1 METLLTED
9 FFEDLSIA
17 GGADTD
23 SPHVMLPQ
31 IVFHFNVEMLQW
43 PEIQEWCPDS
53 IVFLGILINWYFINS
68 CWEKNAPVC
77 IVLLCVAIFRNVTP
91 TLNQDLMY

>member
-1 METLLTED
+1 VETLLTED

-31 IVFHFNVEMLQW
+31 IVFHFNVEMLQ
-43 PEIQEWCPDS
+43 
-53 IVFLGILINWYFINS
+53 
-68 CWEKNAPVC
+68 
-77 IVLLCVAIFRNVTP
+77 
-91 TLNQDLMY
+91 